1 MTGAVELARAVEEA
15 LAFVTRQ
22 PGILEA
28 EIFAAANDAL
38 LTRLNYTSHIP
49 SNGVEEPKST
59 ASYGLGIRAAFAGP
73 SGPRIGFG
81 SEPSDLSVAG
91 ARRALDR
98 ARTSAVADPD
108 FVSLPRPSREPRAL
122 VDYHDPALMALD
134 DARLVE
140 AGWKIVGG
148 ALRTFTASGNLAA
161 AAGDDAGLRRLGL
174 ILSGDVTVL
183 LERVAIAS
191 THMRRVQTDEST
203 LITAFA
209 TAMVESRGAKGSG
222 AFAGT
227 RLDHFTDE
235 AGVEAAHHAIAA
247 IGGER
252 VPSGEYTVVFGR
264 QPVADLLNNIVVP
277 ACTARAFYS
286 ERTPFLG
293 QLGRRVASPEL
304 TISDHGALPGLV
316 GSKGITCEGLPTGR
330 TDLIKEGVLVGC
342 LSNWYE
348 TQRLIKDKALREK
361 LGAAGAEAERALA
374 PRNGFRFGAGGG
386 RGRVRARDRCAGRP
400 CRRDRSVHGGARLMA
415 DARLEAIARHCRV
428 QIIRMLTHAGSGH
441 PGGSLSVIDIL
452 TALYFGRLRY
462 DAKRPDWPDRDRVVL
477 SKGHAV
483 PALYAVMARAGF
495 LPESELVTLRKLG
508 SRLQG
513 HPDRNTLPG
522 IGAATGSLG
531 QGLSISLGLALGLKL
546 GASRARVYC
555 ILGDGETQEGQ
566 VWEAAMA
573 GPKLGQPDRP
583 LDNLCVILDYNK
595 IQLDNFVAKI
605 MDLEPVVAKWQAFG
619 WPVLEIDGHDMDHI
633 NKALDQAEATRG
645 TPTFIVAHTVKGKGV
660 SFMENDPEW
669 HGKAPK
675 PAEAIRAIREILGV
689 GEAAWDD
696 YVKADPETRALVDEL
711 AALEKK

>member
-1 MTGAVELARAVEEA
+1 MTSAVVLARAVEEA
-15 LAFVTRQ
+15 LAFVTGQ
-22 PGILEA
+22 PGVLEA
-28 EIFAAANDAL
+28 EVFAAANDAL

-59 ASYGLGIRAAFAGP
+59 VSYGLGTRAAFAGP

-148 ALRTFTASGNLAA
+148 ALRTFTASGKLAA
-161 AAGDDAGLRRLGL
+161 LAGDDAGLRRLGL
-174 ILSGDVTVL
+174 ILGGDVTVL

-191 THMRRVQTDEST
+191 THMPRVQTDEST

-209 TAMVESRGAKGSG
+209 TAMVESHGAKGSG

-235 AGVEAAHHAIAA
+235 AGAEAAHNAIAA

-286 ERTPFLG
+286 ARTPFLG
-293 QLGRRVASPEL
+293 RLGRRVASPRL
-304 TISDHGALPGLV
+304 TIVDDGALPGLV

-330 TDLIKEGVLVGC
+330 TELIKNGVLVGC

-348 TQRLIKDKALREK
+348 TQRLLRDPALEEK
-361 LGAAGAEAERALA
+361 LGARGPAAAPALV

-386 RGRVRARDRCAGRP
+386 RQFDSPPGVAASNVVLEGAEPMTLDELVRRVGDGLYIGRIWYTYPINGLRAGDFTCT
-400 CRRDRSVHGGARLMA
+400 VVA
-415 DARLEAIARHCRV
+415 DSY
-428 QIIRMLTHAGSGH
+428 IIRDGRIAEPLKANAIRINDNIATVLNNIAGTTKDVKGTI
-441 PGGSLSVIDIL
+441 VWAADE
-452 TALYFGRLRY
+452 
-462 DAKRPDWPDRDRVVL
+462 VVYAPEV
-477 SKGHAV
+477 AV
-483 PALYAVMARAGF
+483 TGVHVDEIAGF
-495 LPESELVTLRKLG
+495 MEEL
-508 SRLQG
+508 
-513 HPDRNTLPG
+513 D
-522 IGAATGSLG
+522 
-531 QGLSISLGLALGLKL
+531 
-546 GASRARVYC
+546 
-555 ILGDGETQEGQ
+555 
-566 VWEAAMA
+566 
-573 GPKLGQPDRP
+573 
-583 LDNLCVILDYNK
+583 
-595 IQLDNFVAKI
+595 
-605 MDLEPVVAKWQAFG
+605 
-619 WPVLEIDGHDMDHI
+619 
-633 NKALDQAEATRG
+633 
-645 TPTFIVAHTVKGKGV
+645 
-660 SFMENDPEW
+660 
-669 HGKAPK
+669 
-675 PAEAIRAIREILGV
+675 
-689 GEAAWDD
+689 
-696 YVKADPETRALVDEL
+696 
-711 AALEKK
+711 